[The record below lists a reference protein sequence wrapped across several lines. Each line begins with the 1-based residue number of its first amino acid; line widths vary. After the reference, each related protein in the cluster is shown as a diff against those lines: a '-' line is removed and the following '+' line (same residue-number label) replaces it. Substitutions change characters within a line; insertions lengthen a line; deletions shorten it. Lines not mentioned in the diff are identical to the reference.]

1 MGLKYAKDAVKI
13 GFANIAIDQ
22 NAPNTGYFAD
32 GQLSQQEQKELL
44 GILANEDRCFTVPT
58 FVDDTKYTSLA
69 PAPSNTMPTT
79 DIVLES
85 VTPLPVVE
93 ELTLP
98 PLKQDQNEMIKNI
111 AVVAAGALGAYF
123 LIKLVS

>member
-32 GQLSQQEQKELL
+32 VQLSEQEQKELL

-58 FVDDTKYTSLA
+58 FIDDTKYTSLA
-69 PAPSNTMPTT
+69 PAPMMPTET
-79 DIVLES
+79 VITES
-85 VTPLPVVE
+85 VTPLPVVQD
-93 ELTLP
+93 LTLP
-98 PLKQDQNEMIKNI
+98 PLEQDQNEMIKNI

-123 LIKLVS
+123 LIKIVS